1 MAIASYSQKALSQ
14 DLRGL
19 GVEAGATIFIHS
31 SFRSLGSVIGG
42 AGTVVGAF
50 KDVVGP
56 EGLILMPSFNLVEKR
71 AETWDVETTPSTVG
85 WLTEFFR
92 QMDGTFRSDH
102 YSHSVASSGKKASDF
117 VADHLSQE
125 GYRSPWD
132 LQPWGRTY
140 GFQSPMY
147 RAYQQDGKL
156 LMLGVDYQ
164 SSTYIH
170 LVEVMYWNQGL
181 AANPDASY
189 VALDRPSLGQFWDA
203 SGKLTRGQVGNADCR
218 FFSIRDYVDF
228 LLEEVKSNLFPYV
241 V

>member
-71 AETWDVETTPSTVG
+71 AETWNIETTPSTVG

-218 FFSIRDYVDF
+218 FFSIRNYVDF

>member
-1 MAIASYSQKALSQ
+1 MTIASYSQKALSQ

-31 SFRSLGSVIGG
+31 SFRSLGAVIGG
-42 AGTVVGAF
+42 AGTGVGAF
-50 KDVVGP
+50 KNVVGP

-71 AETWDVETTPSTVG
+71 AETWDIETTPSTVG

-218 FFSIRDYVDF
+218 FFSIRNYVDS

-241 V
+241 

>member
-1 MAIASYSQKALSQ
+1 MAIAPYSQNALSQ
-14 DLRGL
+14 DLRVF

-71 AETWDVETTPSTVG
+71 AETWDIETTPSTVG

-189 VALDRPSLGQFWDA
+189 VDELRLEILLLTLLG
-203 SGKLTRGQVGNADCR
+203 LGNTPYGINTCKHIPFKQNSR
-218 FFSIRDYVDF
+218 TVI
-228 LLEEVKSNLFPYV
+228 LKSFRI
-241 V
+241 

>member
-1 MAIASYSQKALSQ
+1 MTIAHSQETLVQ

-19 GVEAGATIFIHS
+19 GIEAGTTIFIHS
-31 SFRSLGSVIGG
+31 SFKSLGPVTGG
-42 AGTVVGAF
+42 AGTVISAF
-50 KDVVGP
+50 KDVVGS
-56 EGLILMPSFNLVEKR
+56 EGLILIPSFNLVEKR
-71 AETWDVETTPSTVG
+71 AETWDIEITPSTVG

-117 VADHLSQE
+117 VADHLSQK
-125 GYRSPWD
+125 GYQSPWD

-140 GFQSPMY
+140 GSQSPMY

-170 LVEVMYWNQGL
+170 LVEVIYWNQRRG
-181 AANPDASY
+181 ANPDAPY
-189 VALDRPSLGQFWDA
+189 VALDRLSLGQFWDE
-203 SGKLTRGQVGNADCR
+203 SGKLTRGRVGNANCR
-218 FFSIRDYVDF
+218 FFNIRNYVDS

-241 V
+241 

>member
-1 MAIASYSQKALSQ
+1 MTIASYSQKVLSQ

-50 KDVVGP
+50 KNVVGP

-71 AETWDVETTPSTVG
+71 AETWDIETTPSTVG

-218 FFSIRDYVDF
+218 FFSIRNYVDS

-241 V
+241 

>member
-203 SGKLTRGQVGNADCR
+203 SGKLIRGQVGNADCR

>member
-1 MAIASYSQKALSQ
+1 MTIASYSQKVLSQ

>member
-1 MAIASYSQKALSQ
+1 MAIASYSQRALSQ

>member
-132 LQPWGRTY
+132 LQPWGKTY

-147 RAYQQDGKL
+147 RVYQQDGKL

-170 LVEVMYWNQGL
+170 LVEVMYWNQRL

-218 FFSIRDYVDF
+218 FFSIRNYVDS

>member
-218 FFSIRDYVDF
+218 FFSIRNYVDF
-228 LLEEVKSNLFPYV
+228 LLGEVKSNLFPYV

>member
-50 KDVVGP
+50 KNVVGP

-71 AETWDVETTPSTVG
+71 AETWNIETTPSTVG

-218 FFSIRDYVDF
+218 FFSIRNYVDF

-241 V
+241 

>member
-1 MAIASYSQKALSQ
+1 MTIFSHSQEALVQ

-19 GVEAGATIFIHS
+19 GVEVGVTIFIHS

-42 AGTVVGAF
+42 AETVMGAF
-50 KDVVGP
+50 KDAIGA
-56 EGLILMPSFNLVEKR
+56 EGLVLMPSFNLVEKR
-71 AETWDVETTPSTVG
+71 AETWDIETTPSTVG

-92 QMDGTFRSDH
+92 QMDGTFRSNH
-102 YSHSVASSGKKASDF
+102 YSHSVASFGKNASDF

-147 RAYQQDGKL
+147 KAYQRDGKL

-170 LVEVMYWNQGL
+170 LVEVIYWNQRL
-181 AANPDASY
+181 DENPDASY
-189 VALDRPSLGQFWDA
+189 VALDRPSLGRFWDE
-203 SGKLTRGQVGNADCR
+203 SGKLARGQIGDADCR
-218 FFSIRDYVDF
+218 FFSIRGYVDS
-228 LLEEVKSNLFPYV
+228 LLEEVKSNPLPYV
-241 V
+241 R

>member
-218 FFSIRDYVDF
+218 FFSIRSYVDF

>member
-42 AGTVVGAF
+42 ADTVVGVF

-132 LQPWGRTY
+132 LQPWGKTY

-170 LVEVMYWNQGL
+170 LVEVMYWNQRF
-181 AANPDASY
+181 AANSDASY

-218 FFSIRDYVDF
+218 FFSIRNYVDF